1 MNGSDL
7 PLLARPTEEVLPYN
21 DTEMHSLSIL
31 ADVIWVPVLQ
41 STRLHTPDPVSV
53 SKQDQGCGSTTVPS
67 AQPSMHSKQEAPRST
82 PGISYWL

>member
-7 PLLARPTEEVLPYN
+7 PLLARPSEEVLPHD

-41 STRLHTPDPVSV
+41 STRLHTLFTNP
-53 SKQDQGCGSTTVPS
+53 
-67 AQPSMHSKQEAPRST
+67 
-82 PGISYWL
+82 